1 MGSVFPSITGLDVNG
16 LLYRYT
22 TIKNPEDNMKVHVG
36 NKNANGVGYLFRET
50 DDWSGVDGNT
60 IVKYFPL
67 ANISSSKWGDGSI
80 EVEGT
85 GSVTNATVLYNYR
98 IDECYNPQANELCAG
113 YVKPVP
119 VVPVVEI
126 YDATEDEDVAA
137 AIDTEIEFEYDSDG
151 NIILEDEEE
160 EEDTRL
166 EMGLTASAN
175 ALTLFKNAG
184 QADIIMSINLGTDLA
199 AYYNSSIGGGVY
211 NDNNTLTDS
220 NLPDNS
226 RALRNNFAQQ
236 LLHDKLINMQYNK

>member
-67 ANISSSKWGDGSI
+67 ANIPSSKWGDGSI

-184 QADIIMSINLGTDLA
+184 QADIIMSINLETDLA

-236 LLHDKLINMQYNK
+236 LLHDKMINMQYNK